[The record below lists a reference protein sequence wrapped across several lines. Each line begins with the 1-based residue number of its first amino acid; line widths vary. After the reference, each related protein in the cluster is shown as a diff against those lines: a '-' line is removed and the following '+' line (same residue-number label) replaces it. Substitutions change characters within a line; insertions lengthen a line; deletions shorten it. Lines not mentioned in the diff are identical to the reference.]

1 MYKVQDLNN
10 YKPKFH
16 SLRIKLYLT
25 VISVKKI
32 SNQDNFHLTS
42 VSAIINP
49 HRLIAHQLIK
59 IKWILKKSI
68 LFFIIRIEELQINR
82 CYYKIIEKQKIR
94 CRKLKHFNK
103 YLFNINQINILTHIF
118 IIACMKHIHL
128 LLKTKIC
135 NK

>member
-42 VSAIINP
+42 VSAIINL

-59 IKWILKKSI
+59 IK
-68 LFFIIRIEELQINR
+68 
-82 CYYKIIEKQKIR
+82 
-94 CRKLKHFNK
+94 
-103 YLFNINQINILTHIF
+103 
-118 IIACMKHIHL
+118 
-128 LLKTKIC
+128 
-135 NK
+135 

>member
-59 IKWILKKSI
+59 IK
-68 LFFIIRIEELQINR
+68 
-82 CYYKIIEKQKIR
+82 
-94 CRKLKHFNK
+94 
-103 YLFNINQINILTHIF
+103 
-118 IIACMKHIHL
+118 
-128 LLKTKIC
+128 
-135 NK
+135 